1 MEIGIGLPTTI
12 PAVGGGQLM
21 DFARR
26 ADDRGFSTLAVLDR
40 LAYDSYDNIVALAGA
55 AAATERIRLAT
66 TVLLAPYRP
75 SVMELA
81 KQLASVDRLSGGRLV
96 VGVAAG
102 GRADDFEAT
111 GTDYRTRGSRLDA
124 MLDRLGRIWAGEND
138 GAGPKPVR
146 GGIPL
151 WVGGHSEAALR
162 RAAKHGRAW
171 IAPGG
176 SVAGFPGLVSRAREV
191 FASEGRAAD
200 PPRLV
205 SLAFVAP
212 GEERLAKGARYI
224 RSYYSHVGPKAEFLA
239 KSLISSED
247 QLREIVAGYAGA
259 GCDELIL
266 FPCTGDPEQVDE
278 LAKVAFG

>member
-1 MEIGIGLPTTI
+1 MEIGIGLPTTV
-12 PAVGGGQLM
+12 PAVGGAQLM

-26 ADDRGFSTLAVLDR
+26 ADECGFSTLAVLDR
-40 LAYDSYDNIVALAGA
+40 FAYDSYDNIVALAGA

-75 SVMELA
+75 SVTELA
-81 KQLASVDRLSGGRLV
+81 KQLASVDQLSGGRLV

-111 GTDYRTRGSRLDA
+111 GMDYRTRGSRLDT
-124 MLDRLGRIWAGEND
+124 MLERLGRIWSGED
-138 GAGPKPVR
+138 GGTGPRPVR
-146 GGIPL
+146 GAIPL

-162 RAAKHGRAW
+162 RTARYGRAW

-176 SVAGFPGLVSRAREV
+176 SVAGFPGLAERAAAV
-191 FASEGRAAD
+191 FAEEGRAED

-212 GEERLAKGARYI
+212 GSERLARGASYVR
-224 RSYYSHVGPKAEFLA
+224 RYYSHVGPKAEFLA
-239 KSLISSED
+239 RSLISSED
-247 QLREIVAGYAGA
+247 QLREIIAGYAGA

-266 FPCTGDPEQVDE
+266 FPCTGDPEQVEE